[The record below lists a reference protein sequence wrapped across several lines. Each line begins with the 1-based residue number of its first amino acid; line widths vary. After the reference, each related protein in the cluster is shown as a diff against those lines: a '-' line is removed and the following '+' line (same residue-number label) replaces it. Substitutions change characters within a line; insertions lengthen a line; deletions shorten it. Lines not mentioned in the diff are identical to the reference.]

1 MLKLKAILHVV
12 KYRIRSIIDTTFE
25 PKSEIGASRVNV
37 AASNYTTGIINGII
51 GGNFLT
57 GLMLL
62 LCADDMVMGTITM
75 IGFIGNTL
83 QILSPVILEKF
94 ESRKRVLIIGKGIS
108 YLLNIVVISS
118 LSLADI
124 NYQFRLN
131 LIIIVILLG
140 SVNNA
145 IISPGLSVWHIKSIP
160 DNNRVQYFSFF
171 SITNGILQYVIVL
184 GFSGLVD
191 TFKENGNEIKG
202 LLLLRIFALL
212 LATLDIYFLTKIKEY
227 PNKRNRTSIS
237 LKQILINPFKQ
248 KKYLITVFIVCLWSF
263 PANIPGPYFTIYML
277 KSLEVKYSYL
287 NLINMLNIPLLIL
300 FTPLWSRRIRKT
312 TWFKALYFSMGLY
325 LLHYLGLTMVAKET
339 LYYIYPLSMIF
350 AFICA
355 PGINIVFAN
364 APYINLPESD
374 QTNYV
379 GFYAAMSNLAAF
391 AGAFVG
397 KKFIELTEGKF
408 IRILNIE
415 IQNKQYILIFTAIL
429 MALSAY
435 LIKRLQRIK

>member
-212 LATLDIYFLTKIKEY
+212 LATLA
-227 PNKRNRTSIS
+227 SI
-237 LKQILINPFKQ
+237 
-248 KKYLITVFIVCLWSF
+248 
-263 PANIPGPYFTIYML
+263 
-277 KSLEVKYSYL
+277 
-287 NLINMLNIPLLIL
+287 
-300 FTPLWSRRIRKT
+300 R
-312 TWFKALYFSMGLY
+312 
-325 LLHYLGLTMVAKET
+325 
-339 LYYIYPLSMIF
+339 
-350 AFICA
+350 
-355 PGINIVFAN
+355 
-364 APYINLPESD
+364 
-374 QTNYV
+374 
-379 GFYAAMSNLAAF
+379 
-391 AGAFVG
+391 
-397 KKFIELTEGKF
+397 
-408 IRILNIE
+408 
-415 IQNKQYILIFTAIL
+415 
-429 MALSAY
+429 
-435 LIKRLQRIK
+435 

>member
-131 LIIIVILLG
+131 LIKW
-140 SVNNA
+140 
-145 IISPGLSVWHIKSIP
+145 LSI
-160 DNNRVQYFSFF
+160 
-171 SITNGILQYVIVL
+171 
-184 GFSGLVD
+184 
-191 TFKENGNEIKG
+191 
-202 LLLLRIFALL
+202 
-212 LATLDIYFLTKIKEY
+212 
-227 PNKRNRTSIS
+227 
-237 LKQILINPFKQ
+237 
-248 KKYLITVFIVCLWSF
+248 
-263 PANIPGPYFTIYML
+263 
-277 KSLEVKYSYL
+277 
-287 NLINMLNIPLLIL
+287 
-300 FTPLWSRRIRKT
+300 
-312 TWFKALYFSMGLY
+312 
-325 LLHYLGLTMVAKET
+325 
-339 LYYIYPLSMIF
+339 
-350 AFICA
+350 
-355 PGINIVFAN
+355 
-364 APYINLPESD
+364 
-374 QTNYV
+374 
-379 GFYAAMSNLAAF
+379 
-391 AGAFVG
+391 
-397 KKFIELTEGKF
+397 
-408 IRILNIE
+408 
-415 IQNKQYILIFTAIL
+415 
-429 MALSAY
+429 
-435 LIKRLQRIK
+435 